1 MIPLVL
7 DKENL
12 KPSSEAQDSTLCNA
26 SCKLALMHP
35 IFLLLFQITHL
46 SAQGETPR
54 DTHRLFFIAKN
65 IIDHCNKTRLT
76 PLRGTNST

>member
-1 MIPLVL
+1 MIPLFL

-46 SAQGETPR
+46 SAQGETPT
-54 DTHRLFFIAKN
+54 DFFFIAKS
-65 IIDHCNKTRLT
+65 IIDHCYKTRLT